1 MANEIQEA
9 ATAFGLALVNLIK
22 AHYPASPAQPAEAP
36 VKATRAKKTES
47 ASSEPAAAAV
57 APAEVTVTAK
67 QVADAILQ
75 LAADKGREAAV
86 AVLAKFKA
94 QRVSDLKPA
103 LYQEALKAATD
114 AMAGVAEPAS
124 DSLV

>member
-22 AHYPASPAQPAEAP
+22 AHYPASPAQPAQPAEAP
-36 VKATRAKKTES
+36 AKATRAKKTES
-47 ASSEPAAAAV
+47 ASSE
-57 APAEVTVTAK
+57 PAEVTVTAK

-103 LYQEALKAATD
+103 QYQEALKAATD